1 MRLSEINATNF
12 LNHRALSLSI
22 ATDTR
27 VLVIAGPNGAG
38 KSAIAQAI
46 RLALTGDPV
55 RGLELKNQL
64 SQLIRQGETAG
75 SVSVVLLDPAA
86 GVDQGGEYVYTVNL
100 KSGTR
105 TAKAVGEDA
114 APTIPALALDP
125 AEFLRLDVKARQKEM
140 FRLAGVKLSAEAITK
155 ALLERGHAQERIDRA
170 CKYLRLGF
178 EAAAKEARDAATEA
192 RGGWKVITGETYG
205 DVKAESWRAP
215 VPEKLVEGTLDEV
228 RAAAAAAKEAA
239 DASREKLQKLQ
250 AAEEATRGEPKLRE
264 ALSSLEAN
272 KSRATI
278 AERESRDLAEK
289 AEAAAKK
296 AAYKGGVTEPC
307 PACGVLLCR
316 DGGGRL
322 IESTT
327 VPHSMAEM
335 QEATA
340 AHEEAKKN
348 LGAAN
353 SRLAAARQ
361 AVAEG
366 EAAKKLLAEMPS
378 RPSEEEL
385 EAAKRSNNVAQAQL
399 AQAQSDLELAERAA
413 RAIAEAEERTAKAKA
428 HHRDVAAFVALA
440 DGIEALP
447 GEFLSGVVGKVNGL
461 LAEAAGGFDQPIVVG
476 ADMAPMYGTI
486 PYALC
491 SESQQWR
498 VRAALGYA
506 IAVLSG
512 VGILVLD
519 GFDVLE
525 PRARGPM
532 LKFLSGQDRVQV
544 VLLGTLKERPNL
556 PKPFA
561 VEWLG

>member
-1 MRLSEINATNF
+1 MRISEITATNF

-22 ATDTR
+22 APDTR

-38 KSAIAQAI
+38 KSAVAQAI

-55 RGLELKNQL
+55 RGLDLKNQL

-75 SVSVVLLDPAA
+75 SVSVVMTDPTA

-114 APTIPALALDP
+114 APAISALAIDP

-140 FRLAGVKLSAEAITK
+140 FRLAGVKMSADAITK

-178 EAAAKEARDAATEA
+178 DAAANEARTAATEA
-192 RGGWKVITGETYG
+192 RGGWKAITGETYG
-205 DVKAESWRAP
+205 EVKAETWRAP
-215 VPEKLVEGTLDEV
+215 VPEKLVEGSLDDV

-239 DASREKLQKLQ
+239 DATREKLQKLQ

-264 ALSSLEAN
+264 ALKDLDAN

-278 AERESRDLAEK
+278 AERESRELAEK
-289 AEAAAKK
+289 AEEAAKK
-296 AAYKGGVTEPC
+296 AAYKRGVTEPC
-307 PACGVLLCR
+307 PACGVALCR
-316 DGGGRL
+316 DGSGRL
-322 IESTT
+322 IEHTS
-327 VPHSMAEM
+327 VPHSMDEM
-335 QEATA
+335 KEAA
-340 AHEEAKKN
+340 RAHEEAKSK
-348 LGAAN
+348 LRDAQ

-361 AVAEG
+361 AIADA
-366 EAAKKLLAEMPS
+366 EAAKKALAEMPP
-378 RPSEEEL
+378 RPSEEDL
-385 EAAKRSNNVAQAQL
+385 EAAKRANSVAQATL
-399 AQAQSDLELAERAA
+399 AQAQSDLELAERGARAQAEAAA
-413 RAIAEAEERTAKAKA
+413 RTEQAKG
-428 HHRDVAAFVALA
+428 HHRDVAGFVALA
-440 DGIEALP
+440 EGIEALP
-447 GEFLSGVVGKVNGL
+447 GEFLTGVIGKVNGL
-461 LAEAAGGFDQPIVVG
+461 LAEAAAAFDQPIVVG
-476 ADMAPMYGTI
+476 SDMAPMYGTI

-512 VGILVLD
+512 VGLLVLD

-525 PRARGPM
+525 PRARGPL
-532 LKFLSGQDRVQV
+532 LKFLAGQERVQV
-544 VLLGTLKERPNL
+544 VLLGTLKDRPNL